1 MEKQKTIYCGN
12 GKKMGADWLKIN
24 VHIDK
29 AKEHIF
35 EYKGKKYLKLNV
47 NIKEQEDQYGKDV
60 SISVDTYQPEDKKE
74 VSSNV
79 VKDDLPF

>member
-24 VHIDK
+24 VHVDK

-35 EYKGKKYLKLNV
+35 EYKGKKY
-47 NIKEQEDQYGKDV
+47 
-60 SISVDTYQPEDKKE
+60 
-74 VSSNV
+74 
-79 VKDDLPF
+79 